1 MVIQVEHTRNVDD
14 FAGVIAKVTA
24 NKKVKSLL
32 IMSCDANGFT
42 PETVDPV
49 LKKAGVP
56 VFGGIFPAL
65 IYGSERMDQGS
76 IVVGLSQKTRVAVIP
91 DLSDNNLDYVKLI
104 DHYCPETGSV
114 KTMFVFVDGFA
125 KRIDAFIGSLFTV
138 FGLENNYIG
147 GGAGSLSLTQ
157 KPCLFTPGGLIRDGA
172 VLALLDLHSG
182 VGVSHGWES
191 IRGPFKVTE
200 SDRNRIISLNWK
212 PAFDLYKEVVEE
224 HTRQRFDENNFFEIS
239 KAFPFGIAKIGAEG
253 IVRDPLLVEADHSL
267 VCVGEVPEGSF
278 IDILKGDEHSLIKAA
293 ASALLKSKEA
303 FQDRL
308 GHGKN
313 RESNLTIF
321 IDCISRVLFLG
332 ERFNEELNSVYQAS
346 ETQTLIGA
354 CTIGEIA
361 NSGSDYLEFYNKTSV
376 VAQLEEI

>member
-1 MVIQVEHTRNVDD
+1 MVIQVDD
-14 FAGVIAKVTA
+14 TPGVEGLERAIAKVVA
-24 NKKVKSLL
+24 AENVKSLL

-42 PETVDPV
+42 ADAVNPV
-49 LKKAGVP
+49 LQKASIP

-65 IYGSERMDQGS
+65 IYGNERMEQGS
-76 IVVGLSQKTRVAVIP
+76 IVVGLPKEARVAVIP
-91 DLSDNNLDYVKLI
+91 DLSDNSLDYVKLI
-104 DHYCPETGSV
+104 DHHFPEIGNV

-125 KRIDAFIGSLFTV
+125 KRIGAFIGSLFTV

-147 GGAGSLSLTQ
+147 GGAGSLSLKQ
-157 KPCLFTPGGLIRDGA
+157 KPCLFTREGLIRDGA

-191 IRGPFKVTE
+191 VRGPFKVTE
-200 SDRNRIISLNWK
+200 SDRNRIITLNWQ
-212 PAFDLYKEVVEE
+212 PAFDLYKKVVEE
-224 HTRQRFDENNFFEIS
+224 HTRLRIDENNFFEVS

-278 IDILKGDEHSLIKAA
+278 VHILKGDEASLIKAA
-293 ASALLKSKEA
+293 ESAWRLSQEA
-303 FQDRL
+303 FKYQAGDR
-308 GHGKN
+308 HM
-313 RESNLTIF
+313 ESKLTIF

-332 ERFNEELNSVYQAS
+332 ERFKEELNSVYRAS
-346 ETQTLIGA
+346 EPQVLIGA

-361 NSGSDYLEFYNKTSV
+361 NSGTDYLEFYNKTSV
-376 VAQLEEI
+376 VAQLGEI